1 MTGWDPR
8 SADRIVS
15 EVAALM
21 AASLDMETTLRAT
34 AGSIQ
39 RMLGADRATCYVISE
54 TEHISAVYTTEPDAE
69 KRRFLERSIGLGPR
83 EVPLLRRHLAL
94 EDSLLVV
101 EDVMSDPSISPGLA
115 KALGCGAFL
124 GVALEHG
131 SVAADAGR
139 ALLGT
144 LFCSYAK
151 PRRFSAAERDAAR
164 TLAGLAALALAN
176 ARLHEETLTSLRRV
190 EEQAT
195 ASRHLARHDPLTG
208 LPNRR
213 EFTERVQEAV
223 EVPGC
228 GPCAV
233 LMVDLDRFKE
243 INDTLGH
250 DTGDAMLRVIAQRLA
265 SRLRPGDL
273 VARLGGDEFGL
284 LLPGVVEVEV
294 ARSRAREVGR
304 ALSEAVTL
312 NGVTLDVEASVGVAL
327 SPLHGEDATALLQR
341 ADVAMYAAK
350 GARSGE
356 EIYSTQHE
364 RFSAGHLVLVGQLRA
379 ALEREE
385 LILHYQPK
393 VRMADD
399 ALAGVEALV
408 RWQHPERGLLS
419 PGDFIPLAEHTAL
432 IRPLT
437 RYVLE
442 RSLRQRRRW
451 LELGLDVPIAV
462 NLAVRQLHDLAFP
475 GEVAGLLE
483 EWGLG
488 GTGIEFEI
496 TESTLMFNP
505 TRALAVLRD
514 LRALGV
520 RIAIDDFGTGYSSL
534 DYLKRVPA
542 DVLKVDRS
550 FVLGMGTSRPD
561 EMIVRSTIELA
572 HNLGLEVVAEGIE
585 TEAAWRT
592 LRDLGCDLGQGYHL
606 GRPAPAHEL
615 TAWILRRPAAVSGA
629 RQRSV

>member
-1 MTGWDPR
+1 
-8 SADRIVS
+8 
-15 EVAALM
+15 
-21 AASLDMETTLRAT
+21 
-34 AGSIQ
+34 
-39 RMLGADRATCYVISE
+39 
-54 TEHISAVYTTEPDAE
+54 
-69 KRRFLERSIGLGPR
+69 
-83 EVPLLRRHLAL
+83 
-94 EDSLLVV
+94 
-101 EDVMSDPSISPGLA
+101 
-115 KALGCGAFL
+115 
-124 GVALEHG
+124 
-131 SVAADAGR
+131 
-139 ALLGT
+139 
-144 LFCSYAK
+144 
-151 PRRFSAAERDAAR
+151 
-164 TLAGLAALALAN
+164 
-176 ARLHEETLTSLRRV
+176 
-190 EEQAT
+190 
-195 ASRHLARHDPLTG
+195 
-208 LPNRR
+208 
-213 EFTERVQEAV
+213 
-223 EVPGC
+223 
-228 GPCAV
+228 
-233 LMVDLDRFKE
+233 
-243 INDTLGH
+243 
-250 DTGDAMLRVIAQRLA
+250 
-265 SRLRPGDL
+265 
-273 VARLGGDEFGL
+273 
-284 LLPGVVEVEV
+284 
-294 ARSRAREVGR
+294 
-304 ALSEAVTL
+304 
-312 NGVTLDVEASVGVAL
+312 
-327 SPLHGEDATALLQR
+327 
-341 ADVAMYAAK
+341 MYAAK